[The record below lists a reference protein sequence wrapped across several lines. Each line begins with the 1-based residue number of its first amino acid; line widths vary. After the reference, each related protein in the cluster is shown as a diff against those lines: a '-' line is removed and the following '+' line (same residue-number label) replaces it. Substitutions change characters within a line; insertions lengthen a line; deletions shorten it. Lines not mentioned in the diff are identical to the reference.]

1 MRKNDANLH
10 LLNEYLFD
18 FITAERKQRFLEVI
32 QYRTRYLTVVIEN
45 LYQSHNTSA
54 VIRTCD
60 CFGIQDVHIIENKN
74 KYNIN
79 DEIAMG
85 ASNWLNI
92 SHYSQSENNTK
103 QCFDILKDKGYTIVA
118 TTPHKND
125 CLIENLKTDKKI
137 ALVFGTEKDGLSQT
151 AIDYADEFVKIPM
164 NGFTESFNISVSAGI
179 FLHFLTNKI
188 RNSEIDWQL
197 NSEETEEI
205 LSEWLKNSIKSSKSL
220 IKGFYNL
227 QQNNKKI

>member
-1 MRKNDANLH
+1 MKKKNANLH
-10 LLNEYLFD
+10 LLNEYLFN
-18 FITAERKQRFLEVI
+18 FITTERKQRFLDVI

-60 CFGIQDVHIIENKN
+60 CFGVQDVHIIENKN
-74 KYNIN
+74 KYSIN

-92 SHYSQSENNTK
+92 SHYNQSENNTK
-103 QCFDILKDKGYTIVA
+103 QCFDSLKEKGYTIVA

-125 CLIENLKTDKKI
+125 FLLENLKTDKKI
-137 ALVFGTEKDGLSQT
+137 ALVFGTEKDGLSQH

-179 FLHFLTNKI
+179 FLHYLTNKI
-188 RNSEIDWQL
+188 RNSDKEWQL

-205 LSEWLKNSIKSSKSL
+205 LLEWLKNSIKSSKSL
-220 IKGFYNL
+220 IKDFYN
-227 QQNNKKI
+227 KS